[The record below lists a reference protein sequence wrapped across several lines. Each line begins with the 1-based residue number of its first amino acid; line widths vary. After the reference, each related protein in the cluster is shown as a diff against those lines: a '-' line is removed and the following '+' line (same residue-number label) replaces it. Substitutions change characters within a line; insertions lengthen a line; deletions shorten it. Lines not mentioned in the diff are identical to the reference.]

1 MGGITGFSLSNS
13 RLTISFMA
21 LVVLVGLIQFFQF
34 PRQEDPPIVIRE
46 AVVSAVF
53 PGMVPDQ
60 MEDLITRRIEEQIR
74 TMPEIDE
81 ITSESKTGVTI
92 IHATTRDEFDNL
104 DEIWKRLRNKMD
116 DLRPDLP
123 DGTIGPFI
131 NDEFGLVAI
140 ATIALWADGFS
151 MAEMR
156 LVARDIRDRLYELDG
171 IRKVELYGVQD
182 EQVTLKFS
190 NAKLSQFGIT
200 PGEVIQTLV
209 QQNIILPGGSL
220 DAEGNDIIMSPSG
233 NFTSVE
239 DIEEMLIAIPE
250 TQSMVRLDDLVTVER
265 GYLDPPVSLA
275 YFNGRET
282 IVISVS
288 ITPGVN
294 SVAFGEQL
302 TRKLRE
308 EESKLPIGYVLDYA
322 TFQPD
327 LVVIAVDGALVNVYQ
342 TLAIV
347 FVVVMLFLGIRTGLI
362 VGSFVPMAMLLGLI
376 IMRMVG
382 IELERVS
389 IVSSIVAL
397 GMLVDNA
404 IVVAE
409 DIRSRLERG
418 QDRQQACMDAG
429 RTLAVPLLT
438 SSLTTILAFTP
449 MLLVDGQTGEYAFS
463 LPMVVIIL
471 LLGSW
476 FLSMFMTPAMAMW
489 FMKVKVKAQAGS
501 DDGDSEEI
509 YDSRFYRM
517 YRGFLEI
524 ALRGR
529 ILVAGLT
536 IALLVAAGAAS
547 TQLVKEFFGPSD
559 RNQFLIYIDLPAG
572 SRITATDE
580 AVQEFTDW
588 LSDKTINPEITS
600 SIAYVGTGGPRFFLS
615 LSPVDPDPHVAFLI
629 VNTETHQQVPD
640 LVARLRAHLLD
651 NFPNVSARVKRM
663 WLGANEPAL
672 VEFRLIGEDSEF
684 LYDKAQE
691 VMGLLWDLPGIDYV
705 ENDWF
710 NKVPRINVVVDQTR
724 ARRAGV
730 TSEEVALSL
739 SAFLDGAVLTDYRE
753 GDVAIPVVLQAIDE
767 ERQTVGDLW
776 NINVYSAQRQANV
789 PLTQIADLRGKWQF
803 SRIARKDQERT
814 VTISTRH
821 QFLKAPQ
828 LVGAMVDP
836 NQNPGSEKSR
846 FEEIGLLIERRGAMT
861 GTILDADAQ
870 SKKGYRWEIA
880 GELEDAAE
888 TNEKLFRNM
897 PACLL
902 GIVLL
907 LIWQFNS
914 FRRPLIIVLTIPM
927 AFAGA
932 LAGLLIM
939 RAPFDFFGILGLLSL
954 AGVIIN
960 NGIVL
965 IDRIDSERNL
975 GKDAYHAIIAAAVA
989 RFRPILMSAITT
1001 ILGVAPLIL
1010 FTDPLFFSM
1019 AVVIAFGLAFGT
1031 ILTLVVVPVIYSL
1044 FFGARYPGAAA
1055 PEPAVPEPAAAQ

>member
-1 MGGITGFSLSNS
+1 MAGITGFSLNNS

-21 LVVLVGLIQFFQF
+21 LVILVGLIQFFQF

-81 ITSESKTGVTI
+81 ITSESKTGVTVV
-92 IHATTRDEFDNL
+92 HATTRDEYDNL

-250 TQSMVRLDDLVTVER
+250 TQNMVRLDDLVTVER

-418 QDRQQACMDAG
+418 
-429 RTLAVPLLT
+429 
-438 SSLTTILAFTP
+438 
-449 MLLVDGQTGEYAFS
+449 
-463 LPMVVIIL
+463 
-471 LLGSW
+471 
-476 FLSMFMTPAMAMW
+476 
-489 FMKVKVKAQAGS
+489 
-501 DDGDSEEI
+501 
-509 YDSRFYRM
+509 
-517 YRGFLEI
+517 
-524 ALRGR
+524 
-529 ILVAGLT
+529 
-536 IALLVAAGAAS
+536 
-547 TQLVKEFFGPSD
+547 
-559 RNQFLIYIDLPAG
+559 
-572 SRITATDE
+572 
-580 AVQEFTDW
+580 
-588 LSDKTINPEITS
+588 
-600 SIAYVGTGGPRFFLS
+600 
-615 LSPVDPDPHVAFLI
+615 
-629 VNTETHQQVPD
+629 
-640 LVARLRAHLLD
+640 
-651 NFPNVSARVKRM
+651 
-663 WLGANEPAL
+663 
-672 VEFRLIGEDSEF
+672 
-684 LYDKAQE
+684 
-691 VMGLLWDLPGIDYV
+691 
-705 ENDWF
+705 
-710 NKVPRINVVVDQTR
+710 
-724 ARRAGV
+724 
-730 TSEEVALSL
+730 
-739 SAFLDGAVLTDYRE
+739 
-753 GDVAIPVVLQAIDE
+753 
-767 ERQTVGDLW
+767 
-776 NINVYSAQRQANV
+776 
-789 PLTQIADLRGKWQF
+789 
-803 SRIARKDQERT
+803 
-814 VTISTRH
+814 
-821 QFLKAPQ
+821 
-828 LVGAMVDP
+828 
-836 NQNPGSEKSR
+836 
-846 FEEIGLLIERRGAMT
+846 
-861 GTILDADAQ
+861 
-870 SKKGYRWEIA
+870 
-880 GELEDAAE
+880 
-888 TNEKLFRNM
+888 
-897 PACLL
+897 
-902 GIVLL
+902 
-907 LIWQFNS
+907 
-914 FRRPLIIVLTIPM
+914 
-927 AFAGA
+927 
-932 LAGLLIM
+932 
-939 RAPFDFFGILGLLSL
+939 
-954 AGVIIN
+954 
-960 NGIVL
+960 
-965 IDRIDSERNL
+965 
-975 GKDAYHAIIAAAVA
+975 
-989 RFRPILMSAITT
+989 
-1001 ILGVAPLIL
+1001 
-1010 FTDPLFFSM
+1010 
-1019 AVVIAFGLAFGT
+1019 
-1031 ILTLVVVPVIYSL
+1031 
-1044 FFGARYPGAAA
+1044 
-1055 PEPAVPEPAAAQ
+1055 